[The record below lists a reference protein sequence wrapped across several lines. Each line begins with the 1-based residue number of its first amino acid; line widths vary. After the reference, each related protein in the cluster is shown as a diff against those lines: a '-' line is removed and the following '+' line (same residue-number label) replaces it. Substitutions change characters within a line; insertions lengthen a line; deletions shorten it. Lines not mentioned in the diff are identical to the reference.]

1 MAETLFCQKCQQVLN
16 EKEFYVSNNL
26 LKYPNGK
33 LNQCKKCITMH
44 VDNWNPDTYLWLLEE
59 MDVPYIQ
66 DEWNKLLSKY
76 AQNNAVVTG
85 MTIIGRYLSKM
96 RLNQYSKYRW
106 KDTEFLQKKKEKEIT
121 ETMRRQGYD
130 EQAISETIEKNIVS
144 IPAKPEQYTPEQPTS
159 GSDYFDDQAGIGEL
173 TFDLTD
179 DEKLS
184 LRIKWGKGYR
194 VDEWVSLEQLYTEM
208 MNSYDIQAAG
218 DINTLKLACKASL
231 KANQLMDIG
240 DIDGA
245 QKCTKMYDSLM
256 KSGKW
261 TAAQNKAESSED
273 INSVGELVA
282 LCEKEGFIPRFHTD
296 GPQDKIDRVIEDMQ
310 RYTHNLIEEETN
322 LSSLIE
328 SAAKQ
333 MIEEQERIAAA
344 AAMGEEDGEKS
355 EEEKLFDYDAPIVQD
370 ADFSELSDFIES
382 EKDSDY
388 EHEGDLV
395 L

>member
-1 MAETLFCQKCQQVLN
+1 
-16 EKEFYVSNNL
+16 
-26 LKYPNGK
+26 
-33 LNQCKKCITMH
+33 MH
-44 VDNWNPDTYLWLLEE
+44 IDNWNPDTYLWLLEE
-59 MDVPYIQ
+59 LDVPYIQ
-66 DEWNKLLSKY
+66 DEWNKLLAKY
-76 AQNNAVVTG
+76 AQNNATVTG
-85 MTIIGRYLSKM
+85 MTILGRYLSKM
-96 RLNQYSKYRW
+96 RLTQHSKYRW
-106 KDTEFLQKKKEKEIT
+106 KDTEFLQKKKEKEIA

-130 EQAISETIEKNIVS
+130 EQAISETIEKSVIAVPEKPQQF
-144 IPAKPEQYTPEQPTS
+144 IPEAVPS
-159 GSDYFDDQAGIGEL
+159 GPDYFDEQSGIGEL
-173 TFDLTD
+173 QFDLSD

-194 VDEWVSLEQLYTEM
+194 VDEWVSLEQLYNEM

-245 QKCTKMYDSLM
+245 QKCTKMYDNLM

-282 LCEKEGFIPRFHTD
+282 MCEKEGFIPRFYSD
-296 GPQDKIDRVIEDMQ
+296 GPNDKIDRVIEDMQ

-344 AAMGEEDGEKS
+344 AAAAGEDGEES
-355 EEEKLFDYDAPIVQD
+355 EEEKLFDYDKPVVQD
-370 ADFSELSDFIES
+370 TDFTELADFIED
-382 EKDSDY
+382 ERDFDAN
-388 EHEGDLV
+388 HEGDLV

>member
-1 MAETLFCQKCQQVLN
+1 MAETLFCPKCQKALN
-16 EKEFYVSNNL
+16 EKEFYATNDLV
-26 LKYPNGK
+26 KYPNGK
-33 LNQCKKCITMH
+33 LTQCKKCITMH
-44 VDNWNPDTYLWLLEE
+44 IDNWNPDTYLWLLEE
-59 MDVPYIQ
+59 LDVPYIQ
-66 DEWNKLLSKY
+66 DEWNKLLTKY
-76 AQNNAVVTG
+76 AQNNATVTG
-85 MTIIGRYLSKM
+85 MTILGRYLSKM
-96 RLNQYSKYRW
+96 RLSQNSKYRW
-106 KDTEFLQKKKEKEIT
+106 KDTEFLQKKKEKEIA

-130 EQAISETIEKNIVS
+130 EQAISETIEKSVIAV
-144 IPAKPEQYTPEQPTS
+144 PEKPQQYTPEAAS
-159 GSDYFDDQAGIGEL
+159 GPDYFDEQAGIGEL
-173 TFDLTD
+173 QFDLTD

-194 VDEWVSLEQLYTEM
+194 VDEWVSLEQLYNEM

-282 LCEKEGFIPRFHTD
+282 MCEKEGYIPRFYSD
-296 GPQDKIDRVIEDMQ
+296 GPNDKIDRVIEDMQ

-344 AAMGEEDGEKS
+344 AAAAGEDGEES
-355 EEEKLFDYDAPIVQD
+355 EEDKLFDYDKPVIQD
-370 ADFSELSDFIES
+370 SDFTELADFIEDERS
-382 EKDSDY
+382 LDLD
-388 EHEGDLV
+388 HEGDLV